1 MNALIAASFDRS
13 RTVFVA
19 LVLILVAGTV
29 AYVTIPK
36 ESDPDVQIPVLYVA
50 MTHEGISPEDAERL
64 LVRPMETE
72 LRGIE
77 GVKEM
82 RSTAGEGRASVALEF
97 EAGVDIDAA
106 LADVRAQV
114 DIAKAELP
122 QETEEPIVEE
132 VNLALFPVLV
142 VTLSGD
148 LPERTL
154 VRVAEDLEDRI
165 EGVPQVLDVEIA
177 GKREE
182 LVEIV
187 IDPQKIEAFDLRADA
202 IIESVSR
209 NNQLVAAG
217 TMDTGQGRFA
227 IKVPGLFENLADI
240 YAMPVKAVGDTVV
253 TLADVATVRRGFKDP
268 ESFARV
274 DGQPALALEVSKRLG
289 TNILDTVAAVRA
301 VVEAAEP
308 DLPAGLEIG
317 FIQDT
322 SDNIRSMLL
331 ELQNSVLSAVV
342 LVMIVVV
349 AALGFRSALLV
360 GFAVPGAFLA
370 AILAIALA
378 GLTVNMVVL
387 FGLILAVG
395 MLVDGAIVVTEL
407 ADRRMAEGMARREA
421 YRDAA
426 QRMAWPITAATATTL
441 AAFFPL
447 VFWPGIVGEFM
458 RYLPITLLATL
469 TASLFMALV
478 FVPNVGA
485 MIGGTP
491 RARGSELALVGDGR
505 VDLLRETQGLTRVY
519 LRTLDRALAHPL
531 KVLVGALAV
540 AVGVYAAYGAFGRG
554 VEFFPDVEPE
564 RAQVLVHAR
573 GDLSIFE
580 RDALVREV
588 EDRILGVDGVRAFY
602 TNTKVR
608 FTGEEGIDDD
618 TVGLILLEFEHW
630 RERRPARRIMA
641 EIEDRTADLAGVEI
655 EVRKEQEGPS
665 TGKPVQVQVAAAR
678 PAVLAEVTEQVRG
691 RFERLDGLVNISDS
705 RPVPGIEWEIDVD
718 RTQASRYGADVAT
731 VGPLVQLVTNGV
743 KVGTYRPDDADDEID
758 IRARYPETDR
768 GLGRLDVLRVPI
780 ERGAVPLAN
789 FVTRE
794 PVPKVS
800 EIERVDGK
808 RVFTVTADVAPGV
821 LADDKVR
828 ELRAWLDREVW
839 PAGVA
844 FEFKGEDE
852 DQKAAQAFL
861 GKAFGVALFLIAMI
875 LVTQFNSFYQSA
887 LILSA
892 VVFSTVG
899 VLLGL
904 LLTAQPFGIIMSGV
918 GVIALAGIVVNN
930 NIVLI
935 DTYNELRRHGF
946 EPREAVRRTCA
957 QRLRPVLLTTV
968 TTVLGLMPMALRVN
982 VDLFSRDVSV
992 GGPSMDWWSQLAS
1005 AVAGGLTFATLLT
1018 LVVTPCLLYLP
1029 THLRAGRARAAAPA
1043 AAPAPGRAA
1052 LPEAAD

>member
-1 MNALIAASFDRS
+1 MNSLIEASFRRS

-19 LVLILVAGTV
+19 LVLILVAGAI
-29 AYVTIPK
+29 AYVAIPK
-36 ESDPDVQIPVLYVA
+36 ESDPDVQIPVLYVS
-50 MTHEGISPEDAERL
+50 MTHDGISPEDAERL

-72 LRGIE
+72 LRGLE

-122 QETEEPIVEE
+122 QETDEPIVEE

-154 VRVAEDLEDRI
+154 VRVAEELEDAV
-165 EGVPQVLDVEIA
+165 EGVPQVLAVEIA

-182 LVEIV
+182 VVEVV
-187 IDPQKIEAFDLRADA
+187 IDPQKIEAFDLRANE

-217 TMDTGQGRFA
+217 TLDTGQGRFA
-227 IKVPGLFENLADI
+227 IKVPGLFDSVADI

-274 DGQPALALEVSKRLG
+274 NGQPALALEVSKRLG

-308 DLPAGLEIG
+308 QFPAGLEVG

-322 SDNIRSMLL
+322 SDNIRSMLQD
-331 ELQNSVLSAVV
+331 LQNSVLSAVV

-360 GFAVPGAFLA
+360 GFAVPGAFLT
-370 AILAIALA
+370 AILALA
-378 GLTVNMVVL
+378 VGGLTVNMVVL

-407 ADRRMAEGMARREA
+407 ADRRMAEGRARRDA
-421 YRDAA
+421 YREAA
-426 QRMAWPITAATATTL
+426 ERMAWPITAATATTL

-458 RYLPITLLATL
+458 RYLPLTLLATL

-478 FVPNVGA
+478 FVPNIGA

-491 RARGSELALVGDGR
+491 RRPGGELALMGDER
-505 VDLLRETQGLTRVY
+505 VDLMRRTHGLTRLY
-519 LRTLDRALAHPL
+519 LAGLDRALAHPV
-531 KVLVGALAV
+531 KVLVAALAIAV
-540 AVGVYAAYGAFGRG
+540 AVYAAYGAFGRG
-554 VEFFPDVEPE
+554 IEFFPEVEPE

-573 GDLSIFE
+573 GDLSVFE
-580 RDALVREV
+580 RDGLVREV
-588 EDRILGVDGVRAFY
+588 EDRILDVDGVRAFY

-608 FTGEEGIDDD
+608 FTGEDVDED

-630 RERRPARRIMA
+630 RERRPARAIMA
-641 EIEDRTADLAGVEI
+641 EIEDRTADLAGVAI
-655 EVRKEQEGPS
+655 EVREEEQGPP
-665 TGKPVQVQVAAAR
+665 TGKPVTVEVAAAR
-678 PAVLAEVTEQVRG
+678 PAMLAEVTERVRA

-743 KVGTYRPDDADDEID
+743 KVGTYRPDDADEEID
-758 IRARYPETDR
+758 IRARYPTTDR
-768 GLGRLDVLRVPI
+768 GLGRLDALRLPT

-789 FVTRE
+789 FVERR

-808 RVFTVTADVAPGV
+808 RVFTVAADVGPGV

-828 ELRAWLDREVW
+828 ELRAWLDAEVW
-839 PAGVA
+839 PAGIS
-844 FEFKGEDE
+844 FTFKGEDE
-852 DQKAAQAFL
+852 EQKAAQAFL

-904 LLTAQPFGIIMSGV
+904 LLTGQPFGIIMSGV

-935 DTYNELRRHGF
+935 DTYNELRRHGL
-946 EPREAVRRTCA
+946 EPRDAVRRTCA
-957 QRLRPVLLTTV
+957 QRLRPVLLTTI

-982 VDLFSRDVSV
+982 VDLFTRDITV

-1005 AVAGGLTFATLLT
+1005 AVAGGLTFATVLT

-1029 THLRAGRARAAAPA
+1029 VHLRAWRRGDAARPVSGAP
-1043 AAPAPGRAA
+1043 

>member
-1 MNALIAASFDRS
+1 MNALIEASFRRS

-19 LVLILVAGTV
+19 LVLILVAGMI
-29 AYVTIPK
+29 AYVAIPK
-36 ESDPDVQIPVLYVA
+36 ESDPDVQIPVLYVS
-50 MTHEGISPEDAERL
+50 MNHDGISPEDAERL

-122 QETEEPIVEE
+122 EETDEPVVEE

-154 VRVAEDLEDRI
+154 VRVAEELEDAV

-177 GKREE
+177 GEREE
-182 LVEIV
+182 LIEVV
-187 IDPQKIEAFDLRADA
+187 IDPQKIEAFDLRADE
-202 IIESVSR
+202 IIEAVSR

-217 TMDTGQGRFA
+217 TLDTGQGRFA
-227 IKVPGLFENLADI
+227 IKVPGLFESVADI

-301 VVEAAEP
+301 VVDAARP
-308 DLPAGLEIG
+308 DLPAELEVG

-322 SDNIRSMLL
+322 SDNIRSMLH

-349 AALGFRSALLV
+349 AALGLRSALLV
-360 GFAVPGAFLA
+360 GFAVPGAFLT
-370 AILAIALA
+370 AILAIALG

-407 ADRRMAEGMARREA
+407 ADRRMAEGYGRRDA
-421 YRDAA
+421 YRGAA
-426 QRMAWPITAATATTL
+426 ERMAWPITAATATTL
-441 AAFFPL
+441 AAFLPL

-469 TASLFMALV
+469 AASLFMALI
-478 FVPNVGA
+478 FVPNIGA

-491 RARGSELALVGDGR
+491 RPPGGELALVGDER
-505 VDLLRETQGLTRVY
+505 ADLLRQTRGLTRLY
-519 LRTLDRALAHPL
+519 LRALDRALAHPL
-531 KVLVGALAV
+531 KVLVAALAV

-554 VEFFPDVEPE
+554 IEFFPEVEPE
-564 RAQVLVHAR
+564 RAQVLVQAR

-588 EDRILGVDGVRAFY
+588 EDRILDVDGVRAFY

-608 FTGEEGIDDD
+608 FTGDDVDDD

-630 RERRPARRIMA
+630 RERRPARAIMA

-655 EVRKEQEGPS
+655 EVREEEQGPP
-665 TGKPVQVQVAAAR
+665 TGKPVQVEVAAAR
-678 PAVLAEVTEQVRG
+678 PAVLDEVTAQVRA
-691 RFERLDGLVNISDS
+691 RFDGMDGLVNVSDS
-705 RPVPGIEWEIDVD
+705 RPVPGIEWEVDVD

-768 GLGRLDVLRVPI
+768 GLGRLDALRVPI
-780 ERGAVPLAN
+780 EGGAVPLAN
-789 FVTRE
+789 FVERRA
-794 PVPKVS
+794 VPKVS
-800 EIERVDGK
+800 ELERVDGK
-808 RVFTVTADVAPGV
+808 RVFTVAADVAPGV
-821 LADDKVR
+821 LADDKAR
-828 ELRAWLDREVW
+828 ELRRWLDAEVW
-839 PAGVA
+839 PAGVSFA
-844 FEFKGEDE
+844 FKGEDE
-852 DQKAAQAFL
+852 EQQAAQAFL

-904 LLTAQPFGIIMSGV
+904 LLTGQPFGIIMSGV

-935 DTYNELRRHGF
+935 DTYNELRRRGL
-946 EPREAVRRTCA
+946 EPRDAVRRTCA
-957 QRLRPVLLTTV
+957 QRLRPVLLTTI
-968 TTVLGLMPMALRVN
+968 TTVLGLMPMALGVN
-982 VDLFSRDVSV
+982 VDLFTRDVTV

-1005 AVAGGLTFATLLT
+1005 AVAGGLTFATVLT

-1029 THLRAGRARAAAPA
+1029 AHLRARRRRGAASPPPVA
-1043 AAPAPGRAA
+1043 GTA

>member
-1 MNALIAASFDRS
+1 MNALIEASFRRS

-19 LVLILVAGTV
+19 LVLILVAGMI
-29 AYVTIPK
+29 AYVAIPK
-36 ESDPDVQIPVLYVA
+36 ESDPDVQIPVLYVS
-50 MTHEGISPEDAERL
+50 MTHDGISPEDAERL

-122 QETEEPIVEE
+122 EETDEPVVEE

-154 VRVAEDLEDRI
+154 VRVAEELEDAV

-177 GKREE
+177 GEREE
-182 LVEIV
+182 LIEVV
-187 IDPQKIEAFDLRADA
+187 IDPQKIEAFDLRADE
-202 IIESVSR
+202 IIEAVSR

-217 TMDTGQGRFA
+217 TLDTGQGRFA
-227 IKVPGLFENLADI
+227 IKVPGLFESVADI

-274 DGQPALALEVSKRLG
+274 NGQPALALEVSKRLG

-301 VVEAAEP
+301 VVDAARP
-308 DLPAGLEIG
+308 DLPAELEVG

-322 SDNIRSMLL
+322 SDNIRSMLH

-349 AALGFRSALLV
+349 AALGLRSALLV
-360 GFAVPGAFLA
+360 GFAVPGAFLT
-370 AILAIALA
+370 AILAIALG

-407 ADRRMAEGMARREA
+407 ADRRMAEGYGRRDA
-421 YRDAA
+421 YRGAA
-426 QRMAWPITAATATTL
+426 ERMAWPITAATATTL
-441 AAFFPL
+441 AAFLPL

-469 TASLFMALV
+469 AASLFMALI
-478 FVPNVGA
+478 FVPNIGA

-491 RARGSELALVGDGR
+491 RPPGGELALVGDER
-505 VDLLRETQGLTRVY
+505 ADLLRQTRGLTRLY
-519 LRTLDRALAHPL
+519 LRALDRALAHPL
-531 KVLVGALAV
+531 KVLVAALAV

-554 VEFFPDVEPE
+554 IEFFPEVEPE
-564 RAQVLVHAR
+564 RAQVLVQAR

-588 EDRILGVDGVRAFY
+588 EDRILDVDGVRAFY

-608 FTGEEGIDDD
+608 FTGDDVDDD

-630 RERRPARRIMA
+630 RERRPARAIMA

-655 EVRKEQEGPS
+655 EVREEEQGPP
-665 TGKPVQVQVAAAR
+665 TGKPVQVEVAAAR
-678 PAVLAEVTEQVRG
+678 PAVLDEVTAQVRA
-691 RFERLDGLVNISDS
+691 RFDGMDGLVNVSDS
-705 RPVPGIEWEIDVD
+705 RPVPGIEWEVDVD

-768 GLGRLDVLRVPI
+768 GLGRLDALRVPI
-780 ERGAVPLAN
+780 EGGAVPLAN
-789 FVTRE
+789 FVERRA
-794 PVPKVS
+794 VPKVS
-800 EIERVDGK
+800 ELERVDGK
-808 RVFTVTADVAPGV
+808 RVFTVAADVAPGV
-821 LADDKVR
+821 LADDKAR
-828 ELRAWLDREVW
+828 ELRRWLDAEVW
-839 PAGVA
+839 PAGVSFA
-844 FEFKGEDE
+844 FKGEDE
-852 DQKAAQAFL
+852 EQQAAQAFL

-904 LLTAQPFGIIMSGV
+904 LLTGQPFGIIMSGV

-935 DTYNELRRHGF
+935 DTYNELRRRGL
-946 EPREAVRRTCA
+946 EPRDAVRRTCA
-957 QRLRPVLLTTV
+957 QRLRPVLLTTI
-968 TTVLGLMPMALRVN
+968 TTVLGLMPMALGVN
-982 VDLFSRDVSV
+982 VDLFTRDVTV

-1005 AVAGGLTFATLLT
+1005 AVAGGLTFATVLT

-1029 THLRAGRARAAAPA
+1029 AHLRARRRRGAASPPPVAGR
-1043 AAPAPGRAA
+1043 A

>member
-1 MNALIAASFDRS
+1 MRAIIEASFARS

-19 LVLILVAGTV
+19 LVLILVAGVV

-36 ESDPDVQIPVLYVA
+36 ESDPDVQIPVLFVSMA
-50 MTHEGISPEDAERL
+50 HEGISPEDAERL
-64 LVRPMETE
+64 IVRPMETE

-82 RSTAGEGRASVALEF
+82 RSTAAEGRATVSLEF

-106 LADVRAQV
+106 LADVRAKV

-122 QETEEPIVEE
+122 QETEEPIVDE
-132 VNLALFPVLV
+132 VNIALFPVMV

-154 VRVAEDLEDRI
+154 VRVAEELEDAI
-165 EGVPQVLDVEIA
+165 EGVPQVLDVAIQ

-182 LVEIV
+182 LVEVV
-187 IDPQKIEAFDLRADA
+187 IDPQKVEAYDLRADA
-202 IIESVSR
+202 IIDAVAR

-217 TMDTGQGRFA
+217 TLDTGQGRFA
-227 IKVPGLFENLADI
+227 VKVPGLFQNLADI
-240 YAMPVKAVGDTVV
+240 YAMPVKTAGDTVV
-253 TLADVATVRRGFKDP
+253 TLEDVATLRRGFKDP

-274 DGQPALALEVSKRLG
+274 NGRPALTLEVSKRLG

-301 VVEAAEP
+301 VVAAAEP
-308 DLPAGLEIG
+308 EFPAGLEVG

-322 SDNIRSMLL
+322 SDNIRSMLQ

-360 GFAVPGAFLA
+360 GFAVPGAFLT

-407 ADRRMAEGMARREA
+407 ADRRMAEGRSRRDA

-426 QRMAWPITAATATTL
+426 KRMAWPITAATATTL

-478 FVPNVGA
+478 FVPNIGA

-491 RARGSELALVGDGR
+491 RPKGGELALVGDER
-505 VDLLRETQGLTRVY
+505 VDLLRRTHGLTRLY
-519 LRTLDRALAHPL
+519 LRALDRALAHPL
-531 KVLVGALAV
+531 KVLAAALAV
-540 AVGVYAAYGAFGRG
+540 AIGVYAAYGAFGRG
-554 VEFFPDVEPE
+554 IEFFPEVEPE
-564 RAQVLVHAR
+564 RAQVLVQAR
-573 GDLSIFE
+573 GDLSIYE

-588 EDRILGVDGVRAFY
+588 EDRILDVDGVRAFY
-602 TNTKVR
+602 TNTAIS
-608 FTGEEGIDDD
+608 FEGQEYEED
-618 TVGLILLEFEHW
+618 TVGLVLLEFEHW
-630 RERRPARRIMA
+630 RERRPARKIMA
-641 EIEDRTADLAGVEI
+641 EIEGRTADLAGIDV
-655 EVRKEQEGPS
+655 EVRKERQGPPS
-665 TGKPVQVQVAAAR
+665 GKPVQLEVAAAR
-678 PAVLAEVTEQVRG
+678 SAVLAEVTEQVRA
-691 RFERLDGLVNISDS
+691 RFDDTAGLVNITDS
-705 RPVPGIEWEIDVD
+705 RPVPGIEWELDVD
-718 RTQASRYGADVAT
+718 REQASRYGADVAT

-758 IRARYPETDR
+758 IRARYPATDR
-768 GLGRLDVLRVPI
+768 GIGRLDVLRVPT

-789 FVTRE
+789 FVERR
-794 PVPKVS
+794 PAPKVS

-808 RVFTVTADVAPGV
+808 RVFTVAADVAPGV

-828 ELRAWLDREVW
+828 EVRRWLDGEVW

-844 FEFKGEDE
+844 FTFKGEDE
-852 DQKAAQAFL
+852 DRKESQAFL
-861 GKAFGVALFLIAMI
+861 AKAFGVALFLIAMI

-904 LLTAQPFGIIMSGV
+904 LLTGQPFGIIMSGV

-935 DTYNELRRHGF
+935 DTYNELRRHGLA
-946 EPREAVRRTCA
+946 PRDAVRRTCA
-957 QRLRPVLLTTV
+957 QRLRPVLLTTI

-982 VDLFSRDVSV
+982 IDLFTREIVV

-1005 AVAGGLTFATLLT
+1005 AVAGGLTFATVLT

-1029 THLRAGRARAAAPA
+1029 SHLSRRAGQERGAAAPRPTPLA
-1043 AAPAPGRAA
+1043 D
-1052 LPEAAD
+1052 AAD

>member
-1 MNALIAASFDRS
+1 MRAIIEASFARS

-19 LVLILVAGTV
+19 LVLILVAGVV

-36 ESDPDVQIPVLYVA
+36 ESDPDVQIPVLFVSMA
-50 MTHEGISPEDAERL
+50 HEGISPEDAERL

-82 RSTAGEGRASVALEF
+82 RSTAAEGRATVSLEF

-106 LADVRAQV
+106 LADVRAKV

-122 QETEEPIVEE
+122 QETEEPIVDE
-132 VNLALFPVLV
+132 VNIALFPVMV

-154 VRVAEDLEDRI
+154 VRVAEELEDAI
-165 EGVPQVLDVEIA
+165 EGVPQVLDVAIQ

-182 LVEIV
+182 LVEVV
-187 IDPQKIEAFDLRADA
+187 IDPQKVEAYDLRADA
-202 IIESVSR
+202 IIDAVAR

-217 TMDTGQGRFA
+217 TLDTGQGRFA
-227 IKVPGLFENLADI
+227 VKVPGLFQSLADI
-240 YAMPVKAVGDTVV
+240 YAMPVKTAGDTVV
-253 TLADVATVRRGFKDP
+253 TLEDVATLRRGFKDP

-274 DGQPALALEVSKRLG
+274 NGRPALTLEVSKRLG

-301 VVEAAEP
+301 VVAAAEP
-308 DLPAGLEIG
+308 EFPAGLEVG

-322 SDNIRSMLL
+322 SDNIRSMLRD
-331 ELQNSVLSAVV
+331 LQNSVLSAVA

-360 GFAVPGAFLA
+360 GFAVPGAFLT

-407 ADRRMAEGMARREA
+407 ADRKMAEGRPRRDAYREA
-421 YRDAA
+421 AE
-426 QRMAWPITAATATTL
+426 RMAWPITAATATTL
-441 AAFFPL
+441 AAFLPL

-478 FVPNVGA
+478 FVPNIGA
-485 MIGGTP
+485 QFGGTP
-491 RARGSELALVGDGR
+491 RPKGGELALVGDER
-505 VDLLRETQGLTRVY
+505 ADLMRGTHGLTRAY
-519 LRTLDRALAHPL
+519 LHVLERALAHPV
-531 KVLVGALAV
+531 KVLAGALVV

-554 VEFFPDVEPE
+554 IEFFPEVEPE
-564 RAQVLVHAR
+564 RAQVVVHAR

-580 RDALVREV
+580 QDALVREV
-588 EDRILGVDGVRAFY
+588 EDRILDVDGVRAFY
-602 TNTKVR
+602 TNTAIS
-608 FTGEEGIDDD
+608 FEGQEYEED

-630 RERRPARRIMA
+630 RERRPAREIMA
-641 EIEDRTADLAGVEI
+641 EIEGRTADLAGIDV
-655 EVRKEQEGPS
+655 EVRKERQGPPS
-665 TGKPVQVQVAAAR
+665 GKPVQLEVAAAR
-678 PAVLAEVTEQVRG
+678 PAVLAEVTEQVRA
-691 RFERLDGLVNISDS
+691 RFDDTAGLVNIADS
-705 RPVPGIEWEIDVD
+705 RPVPGIEWELDVD
-718 RTQASRYGADVAT
+718 REQASRYGADVAT

-758 IRARYPETDR
+758 IRARYPATDR
-768 GLGRLDVLRVPI
+768 GIGRLDVLRVPT

-789 FVTRE
+789 FVERR
-794 PVPKVS
+794 PAPKVS

-808 RVFTVTADVAPGV
+808 RVFTVAADVAPGV

-828 ELRAWLDREVW
+828 EVRRWLDGEVW

-844 FEFKGEDE
+844 FTFKGEDE
-852 DQKAAQAFL
+852 DRKESQAFL
-861 GKAFGVALFLIAMI
+861 AKAFGVALFLIAMI

-904 LLTAQPFGIIMSGV
+904 LLTGQPFGIIMSGV

-935 DTYNELRRHGF
+935 DTYNELRGHGLA
-946 EPREAVRRTCA
+946 PRDAVRRTCA
-957 QRLRPVLLTTV
+957 QRLRPVLLTTI

-982 VDLFSRDVSV
+982 IDLFTREIVV

-1005 AVAGGLTFATLLT
+1005 AVAGGLTFATVLT

-1029 THLRAGRARAAAPA
+1029 SHLSRRAGQERGASAPRPTPLA
-1043 AAPAPGRAA
+1043 D
-1052 LPEAAD
+1052 AAD